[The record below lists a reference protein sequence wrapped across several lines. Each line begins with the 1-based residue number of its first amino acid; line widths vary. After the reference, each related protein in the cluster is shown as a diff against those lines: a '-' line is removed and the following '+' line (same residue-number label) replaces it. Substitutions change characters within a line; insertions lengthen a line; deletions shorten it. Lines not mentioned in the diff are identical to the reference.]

1 MERGDHRLGRSES
14 GMWKV
19 GTFKVVAPTCVD

>member
-1 MERGDHRLGRSES
+1 VERGDNWLGRSES

-19 GTFKVVAPTCVD
+19 GISKVVSPTCVS